1 MEKIKIEL
9 TNEEYDMLLE
19 LQDVLGHK
27 TLDETINTIL
37 KQFIKEEEHKIR
49 KAEEINKEHSKKH
62 AEFIRETAGRKK
74 AFNEMRGKRKK
85 I

>member
-1 MEKIKIEL
+1 
-9 TNEEYDMLLE
+9 
-19 LQDVLGHK
+19 VLGHK

-37 KQFIKEEEHKIR
+37 KQFIKEEEHKIK

-74 AFNEMRGKRKK
+74 AFDEMKEKGKKL
-85 I
+85 

>member
-1 MEKIKIEL
+1 MEKIRIEL

-37 KQFIKEEEHKIR
+37 KQFIKEEDQRIK
-49 KAEEINKEHSKKH
+49 KAEEINKEHTKKH
-62 AEFIRETAGRKK
+62 AEYIRESAGRKK
-74 AFNEMRGKRKK
+74 AFDKMKGKGKK